1 MYEGCSMRFSKTYW
15 RGLAVGLVASVFLV
29 ACDGDG
35 GSGSG
40 STSSTPV
47 STTGVAGKVLDDAT
61 GLGVAGVTVRV
72 GSLSTTT
79 AADGTFSLTGLT
91 ASSRVT
97 VVFASSDYAEGVRIA
112 NVVAD
117 ARTDVQARLV
127 KVGARGTVPVTAGG
141 TVTVPS
147 STAQVALPANGVQR
161 ADGSLPTGNITVNI
175 TPINPAVDTTLMPGD
190 FLTSTGS
197 GNVPIESFGA
207 LNVVLTDS
215 TGAAL
220 NLRSGQTATIRIPL
234 ASRNA
239 SVPSTIPLFY
249 FNTSTGLW
257 VQEGTA
263 TLVGSGASAYYEGTV
278 SHFTT
283 WNADQ
288 TYNTII
294 VHGCMKNA
302 AGAVV
307 ANALVSSDGID
318 YSGTSSVYTDA
329 SGNFSLPIRSNSEA
343 TIVGVSGGYLT
354 NTVRN
359 TASVNDITLT
369 DCLSL
374 GQSGAGITMK
384 LTWGALPSDLD
395 SHLIT
400 PAGDHV
406 YYSAKGAL
414 ATAPFANLDVDDT
427 SSYGPEV
434 VTITKLMVGTYKYSV
449 RNYSGYSDGPIAT
462 SGARVEVNIPGRTLQ
477 LITPPT
483 TGESSNT
490 DYWNLFEFDVSASCV
505 VTVRSVG
512 TYTTDLPTIPA
523 STTPQYCTPS

>member
-1 MYEGCSMRFSKTYW
+1 MRYSVSSW
-15 RGLAVGLVASVFLV
+15 RALAIGLVASVCLV

-35 GSGSG
+35 GGSG
-40 STSSTPV
+40 GASTPTAPA
-47 STTGVAGKVLDDAT
+47 STTGVSGKVLDDAT
-61 GLGVAGVTVRV
+61 GLGIAGVTVRV
-72 GSLSTTT
+72 GSLSTTSG
-79 AADGTFSLTGLT
+79 ADGSFSLLGLS

-97 VVFASSDYAEGVRIA
+97 VVFASSSYAEGVRIA

-117 ARTDVQARLV
+117 ASTDVQARLV
-127 KVGARGTVPVTAGG
+127 KVGASGTVPVTGGG

-147 STAQVALPANGVQR
+147 STAQVTLPANGVQR
-161 ADGSLPTGNITVNI
+161 ADGSIPTGNITVNL

-197 GNVPIESFGA
+197 GNVSIESFGA

-215 TGAAL
+215 SGAAL

-234 ASRNA
+234 ASRSA
-239 SVPSTIPLFY
+239 TTPSTIPLFY

-263 TLVGSGASAYYEGTV
+263 TLFGSGTSAYYEGTV

-294 VHGCMKNA
+294 VHGCLKNA

-318 YSGTSSVYTDA
+318 YSGTSSVYTDS
-329 SGNFSLPIRSNSEA
+329 SGNFSLPIRSNSIA
-343 TIVGVSGGYLT
+343 AIVGVSGGYLT

-359 TASVNDITLT
+359 TASASDITLT

-374 GQSGAGITMK
+374 SQSGAGITMK

-406 YYSAKGAL
+406 YYSSKGAL
-414 ATAPFANLDVDDT
+414 ALAPFANLDVDDT

-449 RNYSGYSDGPIAT
+449 RNYSGYADGPIAQ
-462 SGARVEVNIPGRTLQ
+462 SGARVEVNIPGRALQ

-483 TGESSNT
+483 TGESSST
-490 DYWNLFEFDVSASCV
+490 DYWNLFEFDVSANCT
-505 VTVRSVG
+505 VTVRAVG
-512 TYTTDLPTIPA
+512 TYTNDLPTIPA
-523 STTPQYCTPS
+523 TSTPQYCTAS

>member
-1 MYEGCSMRFSKTYW
+1 M
-15 RGLAVGLVASVFLV
+15 AIGLVASVCLV
-29 ACDGDG
+29 ACGDDDG
-35 GSGSG
+35 GVALAP
-40 STSSTPV
+40 STPV
-47 STTGVAGKVLDDAT
+47 STTGVAGKVLDDST
-61 GLGVAGVTVRV
+61 GLGIAGVTVSV

-79 AADGTFSLTGLT
+79 AADGSYSLLGLT
-91 ASSRVT
+91 AGGRVT
-97 VVFASSDYAEGVRIA
+97 VVFASSSYAEGVRIA
-112 NVVAD
+112 SVVAD
-117 ARTDVQARLV
+117 ASTDVQARLV
-127 KVGARGTVPVTAGG
+127 KVGATGTVPVTGGG

-147 STAQVALPANGVQR
+147 STAQVTLSANSVQR
-161 ADGSLPTGNITVNI
+161 ADGSIPTGNITVNL

-239 SVPSTIPLFY
+239 TTPSTIPLFY

-257 VQEGTA
+257 VEEGTA
-263 TLVGSGASAYYEGTV
+263 TLFGSGSSAYYEGTV

-288 TYNTII
+288 VYNTII

-302 AGAVV
+302 AGVAV

-318 YSGTSSVYTDA
+318 YSGTSAVYTDA
-329 SGNFSLPIRSNSEA
+329 SGNFSLPIRSNSQA
-343 TIVGVSGGYLT
+343 TIVGVSSGFLT

-359 TASVNDITLT
+359 TASVSDITLA

-406 YYSAKGAL
+406 FYSAKGAL
-414 ATAPFANLDVDDT
+414 IAVPFANLDVDDT

-434 VTITKLMVGTYKYSV
+434 VTITKLMVGTYKYTV
-449 RNYSGYSDGPIAT
+449 HNYSEYGDGPIAS
-462 SGARVEVNIPGRTLQ
+462 SGARVELNIPGQAVR
-477 LITPPT
+477 LITPPS

-490 DYWNLFEFDVSASCV
+490 NFWNLFEFDVSANCT
-505 VTVRSVG
+505 VTVRPVG
-512 TYTTDLPTIPA
+512 TYATDLPTIPA
-523 STTPQYCTPS
+523 TTTPQYCTPS

>member
-1 MYEGCSMRFSKTYW
+1 M
-15 RGLAVGLVASVFLV
+15 GLVASVFLV

-35 GSGSG
+35 GSG

-61 GLGVAGVTVRV
+61 GLGVSGVTVRV
-72 GSLSTTT
+72 GTLSTTT

-127 KVGARGTVPVTAGG
+127 KVGASGTVPVTAGG
-141 TVTVPS
+141 TVTVTS
-147 STAQVALPANGVQR
+147 STAQVTLPANSVQR
-161 ADGSLPTGNITVNI
+161 ADGSIPTGNITVNI
-175 TPINPAVDTTLMPGD
+175 THINPAVDTTLMPGD

-249 FNTSTGLW
+249 FNTGTGLW

-329 SGNFSLPIRSNSEA
+329 SGNFSLPIRSNSVA

-359 TASVNDITLT
+359 TASATDITLA

-406 YYSAKGAL
+406 YFSDKGAL
-414 ATAPFANLDVDDT
+414 IEAPFANLDVDDT

-505 VTVRSVG
+505 VTVRPVG

-523 STTPQYCTPS
+523 TTTAQYCTPS